1 MLAVLGSTGK
11 NEDGDHISPNMYN
24 NAYDILLDTM
34 FEVND
39 FNLSSGGCAFADH
52 LAIRA
57 FNEGY
62 AKSLTLFLPAEF
74 SQNKYKQTKY
84 GKVANHH
91 HEHFSSICEIDSFSE
106 ISQAIEN
113 GAKVLSFKDFLDRN
127 TNIIKSSDKMIAF
140 SFSERTVVD
149 DYFDDRNKANIGS
162 FSTKDAWTKAKKYK
176 FRRHV
181 GYKGM
186 RGFNE

>member
-24 NAYDILLDTM
+24 SAYDILIDTM
-34 FEVND
+34 FEVKD
-39 FNLSSGGCAFADH
+39 FNLTSGGCAFADH
-52 LAIRA
+52 LAVRA

-62 AKSLTLFLPAEF
+62 AKNLTLFLPAEF

-91 HEHFSSICEIDSFSE
+91 HKHFSSICEIDSLSE
-106 ISQAIEN
+106 ISKAIEN
-113 GAKVLSFKDFLDRN
+113 GATVYFCKDFLDRN
-127 TNIIKSSDKMIAF
+127 NKLIENSDKMIAF
-140 SFSERTVVD
+140 SFAEKTIID
-149 DYFDDRNKANIGS
+149 DYFDDRNKANINS
-162 FSTKDAWTKAKKYK
+162 FSTRDAWHKAKKFK